1 MTHSFICWIDTIRW
15 VTVSGIW
22 FDWLIFYIFF
32 LRGWGQVY
40 LSLDWL
46 TKILKK
52 IIWWID
58 RSLHLLLKRL
68 SFLWNYS
75 LQTGRKDQVVSHCKD
90 LFSVQSNN
98 TRFPFPDTPLTKLAS
113 QGTAAAGKAMVPEDL
128 HQFLWFW
135 LFTDLR
141 VVFIAHILSDK
152 WNSCKACVLYIDC
165 KFKSYSGSSVG
176 DPEQFAL
183 QAAALCR
190 HVSFFRSPIR
200 KEK

>member
-1 MTHSFICWIDTIRW
+1 MTHYSLSNVHAENDTRWMTHSFICSIDTIRW

-22 FDWLIFYIFF
+22 FNWLIFYIYF

-52 IIWWID
+52 IIWGID

-98 TRFPFPDTPLTKLAS
+98 TTFSFPWHPFNKTCFPGDRCCRESNGAWRS
-113 QGTAAAGKAMVPEDL
+113 
-128 HQFLWFW
+128 
-135 LFTDLR
+135 
-141 VVFIAHILSDK
+141 
-152 WNSCKACVLYIDC
+152 
-165 KFKSYSGSSVG
+165 SSVLVILTVHWFESG
-176 DPEQFAL
+176 FH
-183 QAAALCR
+183 CSHSVR
-190 HVSFFRSPIR
+190 
-200 KEK
+200 